1 MAGPLIDKIAGLTGW
16 KYYLVCW
23 VLGLLGIFGHAP
35 YFIWPITIFVFMI
48 FFRLLTLAETPK
60 QGFRTGLMVG
70 LGYFAGQV
78 YWIGS
83 AFINRGEEFIWLM
96 PFMVGG
102 MALLLA
108 FFWALAGWLSVKDH
122 KNSPTPYL
130 IAAAY
135 IFLAEMI
142 RGHIFGGFPWNLPG
156 YIFKAGSPMSQ
167 SAHIYSVY
175 GLSFLV
181 LLVSAL
187 LARSIWNK
195 SHKAGFL
202 AAILV
207 LANLGYGMFR
217 LHNAQVQYVEGVKL
231 RLVSAPFSQKD
242 KLDPSQPMYSVE
254 VIQDHINLTASPGLD
269 SITHLVWPEGV
280 LDHDIRM
287 VPELRIAMAETFAAS
302 KASPIWILNSARID
316 DTGDGIDYYNSSSAW
331 SFAGRPEG
339 DILVTADKRKLVP
352 FGEII
357 PGGKWVEKL
366 GARVI
371 SENIGS
377 FTPGSGKNIV
387 DIPGLP
393 RGTIQICYEVI
404 FPGFTARGDS
414 GQGPQWILNQSND
427 AWFGPDVG
435 PHQHANIARYRSIE
449 HGVPLIRA
457 ASNGWSGII
466 DPYGRYINSVKPGM
480 RQAIDSQLPQAL
492 GVNGFHWLFGIHWI
506 YFFLALITLPFVLI
520 GRAR

>member
-1 MAGPLIDKIAGLTGW
+1 MVGNVIDKITGLTGW
-16 KYYLVCW
+16 KYYLTCF
-23 VLGLLGIFGHAP
+23 VLGLLGILGHAP

-48 FFRLLTLAETPK
+48 FFRLLALTETSK
-60 QGFRTGLMVG
+60 QGFWTAMMVG
-70 LGYFAGQV
+70 LGYFSGQV

-83 AFINRGEEFIWLM
+83 AFITRGEEFIWLM

-108 FFWALAGWLSVKDH
+108 FFWAFGGWIFKKYRSDRG
-122 KNSPTPYL
+122 TPYL
-130 IAAAY
+130 VIAAL
-135 IFLAEMI
+135 IFLAEMV

-181 LLVSAL
+181 LLVAAL

-195 SHKAGFL
+195 GHKSGFL
-202 AAILV
+202 AVILI

-217 LHNAQVQYVEGVKL
+217 LHNADVQYVEGVKL
-231 RLVSAPFSQKD
+231 RIVSSPFSQKD
-242 KLDPSQPMYSVE
+242 KLDPNKPMYSVE
-254 VIQDHINLTASPGLD
+254 VVQDHINLTASPGLD
-269 SITHLVWPEGV
+269 TITHLVWPEGV

-287 VPELRIAMAETFAAS
+287 IPELRIAMAETFAAS
-302 KASPIWILNSARID
+302 GASPIWILNSARID
-316 DTGDGIDYYNSSSAW
+316 DTGEGVDYYNSSSAW
-331 SFAGRPEG
+331 SFSNRLDGE
-339 DILVTADKRKLVP
+339 ILVTADKRKLVP

-377 FTPGSGKNIV
+377 FTPASRKNIV
-387 DIPGLP
+387 EIPGLP
-393 RGTIQICYEVI
+393 RGTIQICYEAI

-414 GQGPQWILNQSND
+414 GDGPLWILNQSND

-435 PHQHANIARYRSIE
+435 PHQHANIARYRAIE
-449 HGVPLIRA
+449 HGIPLIRS

-466 DPYGRYINSVKPGM
+466 DPYGRYVKSGEPSA
-480 RQAIDSQLPQAL
+480 RQVIDSQLPHAL
-492 GVNGFHWLFGIHWI
+492 GEKGFHWLFGIDWI
-506 YFFLALITLPFVLI
+506 YFFLALLSLVFVLI
-520 GRAR
+520 RRAR